1 MKFTNSEGVKGVIDG
16 PRYWEGNLGLWDGR
30 LYGKINNKRVYNQV
44 RNHLYIPLIF
54 SIKNKI
60 KQEIKR

>member
-1 MKFTNSEGVKGVIDG
+1 MTNSKSVVEKIDG

-44 RNHLYIPLIF
+44 RDYLYIPRIL
-54 SIKNKI
+54 SIQNTI
-60 KQEIKR
+60 SREIKR